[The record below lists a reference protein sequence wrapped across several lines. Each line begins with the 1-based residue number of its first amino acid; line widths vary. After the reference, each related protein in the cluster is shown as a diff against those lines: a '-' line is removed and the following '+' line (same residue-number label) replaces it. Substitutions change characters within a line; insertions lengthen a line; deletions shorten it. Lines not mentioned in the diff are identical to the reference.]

1 LPISDKGWVLVN
13 IRSLKYIFGQNNKK
27 RATGGMS
34 LCGLFLL
41 LAYLILLLLVADYWD
56 MFLLKSLLHEYPMEE
71 KNQSF
76 HCFMKAKNVRTL
88 PNHRQA
94 SLQELLLHAKEAFKG
109 QILTF

>member
-1 LPISDKGWVLVN
+1 
-13 IRSLKYIFGQNNKK
+13 
-27 RATGGMS
+27 
-34 LCGLFLL
+34 
-41 LAYLILLLLVADYWD
+41 
-56 MFLLKSLLHEYPMEE
+56 MEE